1 MGVGRPRPP
10 KKDYYE
16 SIEELLK
23 KERRADMMDSIK
35 NKIGLYLS
43 IAILLS
49 FVVVVSYYKHQSDK
63 WQLRYAELNIEHV
76 QVQASLEDA
85 TTKIKAQN
93 DAITA
98 LQTKQKDAE
107 KLSAQAIE
115 EAKKNAVVSRRKAR
129 QIGETRMS
137 TKDACTSA
145 QSLFEGVI
153 HGN

>member
-23 KERRADMMDSIK
+23 IERRDDMMDSIK
-35 NKIGLYLS
+35 KKIGLYLS

-49 FVVVVSYYKHQSDK
+49 FVVVVSYYNHQAEK
-63 WQLRYAELNIEHV
+63 WQLRYAELNVEYV
-76 QVQASLEDA
+76 QIQASLEDA
-85 TTKIKAQN
+85 TTKIKTQN
-93 DAITA
+93 DAITT
-98 LQTKQKDAE
+98 LETKQRDAE
-107 KLSAQAIE
+107 KLSAKAIE
-115 EAKKNAVVSRRKAR
+115 EAKKNAVISRRKAR
-129 QIGETRMS
+129 QIGETTMS

-145 QSLFEGVI
+145 QNLFEGVV